1 MEDGELSQVGNTK
14 ETIYLD
20 NTYEKERHYVYKI
33 CTRNI
38 DGLLTSSIA
47 IPVFAADLIPGSIP
61 VMTEDGEYNY
71 DFTALNGFNPVG
83 LATMD
88 INQKRS
94 KIVVSLQT
102 ETGQV
107 NKKTKAGI
115 Y

>member
-1 MEDGELSQVGNTK
+1 MN
-14 ETIYLD
+14 
-20 NTYEKERHYVYKI
+20 
-33 CTRNI
+33 
-38 DGLLTSSIA
+38 
-47 IPVFAADLIPGSIP
+47 
-61 VMTEDGEYNY
+61 
-71 DFTALNGFNPVG
+71 